1 MIEVR
6 SAYLVYAR
14 NIRNTMA
21 LWKEGREKIWPELGF
36 SGRIQ
41 QMLHG
46 HVQQSLFV
54 WSSEWQSMADWEA
67 GMARTLDSQ
76 NYKEWSAEM
85 NKLRVYG
92 EEREVFKILE
102 PRLDMDNS
110 PGKVEIRS
118 SYMIQ
123 IQNLP
128 TALKL
133 FSEGQ
138 EKVWP
143 EMGWGGQ
150 NQQMLHG
157 KASQSMLV
165 WTSTWDSIDT
175 WEKAMSKTVGNQTFQ
190 DWYKKWLDV
199 VDFGGPREIFKNI

>member
-6 SAYLVYAR
+6 SSYVVYTR
-14 NIRNTMA
+14 NIRSTMA
-21 LWKEGREKIWPELGF
+21 LWKEGREKLWPELGW

-54 WSSEWQSMADWEA
+54 WSSEWNNMADWEA
-67 GMARTLDSQ
+67 GMARTADSQ
-76 NYKEWSAEM
+76 SYKKWSAEM

-92 EEREVFKILE
+92 EEREVFRILE
-102 PRLDMDNS
+102 PKLDLDSS

-118 SYMIQ
+118 SYVIQ
-123 IQNLP
+123 MQNLSQ
-128 TALKL
+128 ALQL
-133 FSEGQ
+133 FTEGQ
-138 EKVWP
+138 AKVWP

-175 WEKAMSKTVGNQTFQ
+175 WEKAMAKTVGNQVFQ

-199 VDFGGPREIFKNI
+199 VDFGGPREIFKNL

>member
-1 MIEVR
+1 
-6 SAYLVYAR
+6 
-14 NIRNTMA
+14 
-21 LWKEGREKIWPELGF
+21 
-36 SGRIQ
+36 
-41 QMLHG
+41 
-46 HVQQSLFV
+46 
-54 WSSEWQSMADWEA
+54 MADWET
-67 GMARTLDSQ
+67 GMSKTLASP
-76 NYKEWSAEM
+76 NYKQWSFEM

-102 PRLDMDNS
+102 PRLNMDPS

-118 SYMIQ
+118 SYVIQ

-128 TALKL
+128 AALKL

-165 WTSTWDSIDT
+165 WTSVWDSIDN

-190 DWYKKWLDV
+190 DWYKSWLEV
-199 VDFGGPREIFKNI
+199 VDFGGPREILKNI

>member
-6 SAYLVYAR
+6 SSYLVYAK
-14 NIRNTMA
+14 NIRATMA
-21 LWKEGREKIWPELGF
+21 LWKEGRDKIWPELGF

-54 WSSEWQSMADWEA
+54 WSSEWQSMADWET
-67 GMARTLDSQ
+67 GMSKTLSSP
-76 NYKEWSAEM
+76 NYRQWSVEM

-92 EEREVFKILE
+92 EEREVYKILE
-102 PRLDMDNS
+102 PRLDMDSS

-118 SYMIQ
+118 SYIIQ

-143 EMGWGGQ
+143 EMEWGGQ

-165 WTSTWDSIDT
+165 WTSVWDSIDS
-175 WEKAMSKTVGNQTFQ
+175 WEKGMSKTLGNQTFQ
-190 DWYKKWLDV
+190 DWYKRWLEV
-199 VDFGGPREIFKNI
+199 VDFGGPREILKNI

>member
-6 SAYLVYAR
+6 SAYLVYAK
-14 NIRNTMA
+14 NIRATMA
-21 LWKEGREKIWPELGF
+21 LWKEGRENIWPELGF
-36 SGRIQ
+36 GGRIQ

-54 WSSEWQSMADWEA
+54 WSSEWQSMADWET
-67 GMARTLDSQ
+67 GMSKTLASP
-76 NYKEWSAEM
+76 NYKQWSFEM

-102 PRLDMDNS
+102 PRLNMDPS

-118 SYMIQ
+118 SYVIQ

-128 TALKL
+128 AALKL
-133 FSEGQ
+133 FAEGQ

-165 WTSTWDSIDT
+165 WTSVWDSIDN

-190 DWYKKWLDV
+190 DWYKSWLEV
-199 VDFGGPREIFKNI
+199 VDFGGPREILKNI